1 MGPLDWNENPVKVL
15 VGRNFHEVIS
25 GGKNVFVMFYAPWCG
40 FCKELKPI
48 WDELGEKFD
57 GHENV
62 IIAKMDATANDL
74 VDMAISSYPT
84 VKIFKGSVE
93 NSVDSKER
101 TLERLIMFLSL
112 SNVLSLESTE
122 F

>member
-1 MGPLDWNENPVKVL
+1 M
-15 VGRNFHEVIS
+15 
-25 GGKNVFVMFYAPWCG
+25 FVMFYAPWCG

-74 VDMAISSYPT
+74 VDFAVSSYPT

-101 TLERLIMFLSL
+101 TLERLIMFLSAHRIK
-112 SNVLSLESTE
+112 LEQKQYVETKKDE
-122 F
+122 L